1 MFVLR
6 LEGII
11 VVKNIDAFS
20 NLLLCTLFE
29 TSSTWMVLNS
39 WAPSRCWLMVPSH
52 VSSLFLIMLMLRTFR
67 DL

>member
-11 VVKNIDAFS
+11 VVENIDAFS
-20 NLLLCTLFE
+20 NLFLCTLFE
-29 TSSTWMVLNS
+29 ASSTWMVLSS
-39 WAPSRCWLMVPSH
+39 WAPSRCWLIVPSH
-52 VSSLFLIMLMLRTFR
+52 VCSLFLIVLMLRTFK

>member
-11 VVKNIDAFS
+11 IVESIDAFS
-20 NLLLCTLFE
+20 NLFLCTLFE
-29 TSSTWMVLNS
+29 TSPTWMVLNS
-39 WAPSRCWLMVPSH
+39 WAPSRCWLM
-52 VSSLFLIMLMLRTFR
+52 LRTFR